1 MLVSC
6 QLQHD
11 CFKPN
16 GVCGECQL
24 TLKAQVVVGFAV
36 APEPQSVHESSISV
50 LDAEVV
56 RLQRTER
63 P

>member
-1 MLVSC
+1 M
-6 QLQHD
+6 
-11 CFKPN
+11 
-16 GVCGECQL
+16 
-24 TLKAQVVVGFAV
+24 VGFAV